1 MAHKLAFIGF
11 GVVGQGLAEILNDK
25 KEVLKQDE
33 GFEAVIVAISD
44 LIKGSIY
51 LPSGLDINTAIQVL
65 KETGSLENY
74 PQTSGLMTGWDSLK
88 TIRETNADTI
98 IEVSYTDVKTGQ
110 PAIDHCKAAFES
122 GKNVV
127 MTNKG
132 PVALAY
138 KELSDLANKHGVY
151 WGFEGTVM
159 SGTPALRMPIAA
171 LAGNDITEI
180 RGILNGTTNY
190 ILTKMEEEG
199 VSYEEALK
207 EAQELGIAE
216 ADPASDVEGYDARYK
231 IVILSNYV
239 MNAPLTVEEV
249 FCKGITDIT
258 LKDIEEAKAEGKRW
272 KLLAKARKENNRV
285 IASVVPEKVDAT
297 DPLASISGAMNAI
310 TYECDLLG
318 TVTLSGAGAG
328 KIETGFS
335 LLIDLITIERERQLV
350 RLFS

>member
-11 GVVGQGLAEILNDK
+11 GVVGQGLAEIIRDK
-25 KEVLKQDE
+25 KEALKQEE
-33 GFEAVIVAISD
+33 GFEASIVAISD
-44 LIKGSIY
+44 LLKGSIY
-51 LPSGLDINTAIQVL
+51 HPNGLDIDTALQVL
-65 KETGSLENY
+65 RETGSLENY
-74 PQTSGLMTGWDSLK
+74 PPTQGLVTGWDSLK

-110 PAIDHCKAAFES
+110 PAINHCKAAFEN

-138 KELSDLANKHGVY
+138 KELSEIANKHGVY

-159 SGTPALRMPIAA
+159 SGTPALRMPIAT

-190 ILTKMEEEG
+190 ILTQMEISG
-199 VSYEEALK
+199 ITYEEALK
-207 EAQELGIAE
+207 EAQELGYAE
-216 ADPASDVEGYDARYK
+216 ADPTSDVEGFDARYK

-239 MNAPLTVEEV
+239 MRAPLTVEEV
-249 FCKGITDIT
+249 SCKGITGIT
-258 LKDIEEAKAEGKRW
+258 LSDIETAKAEGKRW
-272 KLLAKARKENNRV
+272 KLLAKARKEGNKV
-285 IASVVPEKVDAT
+285 IASIAPEKVDIT
-297 DPLASISGAMNAI
+297 DSLASISGATNAI
-310 TYECDLLG
+310 TYNCDLLG

-328 KIETGFS
+328 KVETGFS
-335 LLIDLITIERERQLV
+335 LLIDLITIDRQKQLV
-350 RLFS
+350 KI